1 MDAVVV
7 EGSNESKIHERLN
20 QIPERILSTEFLTGQ
35 GLGNEIGFWI
45 LIMHLKMS

>member
-20 QIPERILSTEFLTGQ
+20 QIPERILSTEFSPVKDWA
-35 GLGNEIGFWI
+35 NEIGFWI

>member
-1 MDAVVV
+1 M
-7 EGSNESKIHERLN
+7 SQTIHERLN

-35 GLGNEIGFWI
+35 GLGNELASGF

>member
-20 QIPERILSTEFLTGQ
+20 QIPERILPPSFTGKDWAMK
-35 GLGNEIGFWI
+35 LASGF
-45 LIMHLKMS
+45 